1 MFGIG
6 RTAMV
11 GLILAIIGLSLVNGG
26 CTGSQQRGLKSFK
39 ANVAGGLDRTVTLY
53 DYNGKQIRQWNG
65 KIDISESQVE
75 TDFLVDGKKVVI
87 HGGITV
93 IEEK

>member
-1 MFGIG
+1 MKSIHKIFLFS
-6 RTAMV
+6 A
-11 GLILAIIGLSLVNGG
+11 ILAITILASTG

-39 ANVAGGLDRTVTLY
+39 ANVAGGLNRTITLY
-53 DYNGKQIRQWNG
+53 DYNGKEIRKWSG

-93 IEEK
+93 IEEQ